1 MQAGGQGETC
11 LRVAWLADRPRG
23 ARYRSAMP
31 EPARVRMTSD
41 EFIAW
46 AMEQPR
52 GRFELVEGEV
62 VAMAPEREIH
72 ARTKGMFYR
81 RLAEEIERLG
91 LGCAA
96 YPDGMAVRVSDQT
109 VYEPDAMLRCGPDL
123 ADDDLYVLD
132 PLVIVEVRSHGTG
145 AFDAGGK
152 LSYFRLPSLRHCLIV
167 RAEERTVIH
176 HERRA
181 DGELATRIIRDGD
194 PVALDPPGV
203 VLRDLFPVRRS

>member
-1 MQAGGQGETC
+1 M
-11 LRVAWLADRPRG
+11 DRPSTYIHG
-23 ARYRSAMP
+23 MSEAAHLP
-31 EPARVRMTSD
+31 RMTAD

-52 GRFELVEGEV
+52 GRFELVGGEV
-62 VAMAPEREIH
+62 VAMAPERSIH

-81 RLAEEIERLG
+81 RFAEEIERLG
-91 LGCAA
+91 LDCSA
-96 YPDGMAVRVSDQT
+96 YPDGMAVRVSEQT

-132 PLVIVEVRSHGTG
+132 PLVIVEVRSHSTG

-152 LSYFRLPSLRHCLIV
+152 FSDYFRLPSLRHYLIV

-176 HERRA
+176 HERRP
-181 DGELATRIIRDGD
+181 DGELATRIIRDGG
-194 PVALDPPGV
+194 PVALDPPGI
-203 VLRDLFPVRRS
+203 VLRDLFPARRS